1 MTLAM
6 SIVVV
11 LEHRVGWVQRGHTP
25 GESLM
30 TTTSSDV
37 ALPVGG
43 VLLELHL
50 CRALVSG

>member
-1 MTLAM
+1 M
-6 SIVVV
+6 STVVV
-11 LEHRVGWVQRGHTP
+11 PEHLVGWVQRGHTP

-30 TTTSSDV
+30 TAASLNV
-37 ALPVGG
+37 ALPVRG